1 MPGTRLAQKVAIVTG
16 GAAESPGAGMGR
28 AISERFGHEG
38 ARVVVVDVAPKG
50 QVTADQ
56 INAAGGEAIFVQ
68 ANVVERSDVEKAAAA
83 ALDRFGRIDI
93 LVNVV
98 GGSVRERGFLD
109 VSDAQYGQIVDRNL
123 KSVYLC
129 CQVTIPHFV
138 QAGGGSIV
146 HISSTNGLLGCPGLA
161 VYSAVKS
168 GLFGFSRVIA
178 TEFGGQGIRSNV
190 ICPGLMGDGGPDA
203 RQPLGRTAVAADIAN
218 AALFLA
224 SDEASFITGQV
235 LAVDGGHTT
244 SYPEIF

>member
-1 MPGTRLAQKVAIVTG
+1 MAGPRLANKVAIVTG
-16 GAAESPGAGMGR
+16 GAANSRGAGMGR
-28 AISERFGHEG
+28 AISERFGQEG
-38 ARVVVVDVAPKG
+38 AKVVVVDVAADG
-50 QVTADQ
+50 QITADR
-56 INAAGGEAIFVQ
+56 IASAGGQATFVQ
-68 ANVVERSDVEKAAAA
+68 ADVLQREDVEKVVETAIR
-83 ALDRFGRIDI
+83 RFGRVDI

-109 VSDAQYGQIVDRNL
+109 VSDALYGQIVDRNM

-129 CQVTIPHFV
+129 CQVAIPRMIENG
-138 QAGGGSIV
+138 AGSII
-146 HISSTNGLLGCPGLA
+146 HISSTNALLGCPGLA
-161 VYSAVKS
+161 VYSALKS

-178 TEFGGQGIRSNV
+178 TEFGGRGIRSNV
-190 ICPGLMGDGGPDA
+190 ICPGIMGDGGPDS

-218 AALFLA
+218 ATLFLA